1 MKINT
6 LIYYEPELRG
16 MRIGISYIKLSHSYI
31 GFYIGYSGGAVY
43 SDNFFKIDVI
53 IAEESLLQSDDIE
66 ECEDEIQDKLQE
78 CMDSIWDKCVDND
91 SFIPYIKKKI
101 LKTFKRYKDDYGETV
116 LIYETEGF
124 NFELLKF
131 LSNRWSLLTFYK

>member
-1 MKINT
+1 
-6 LIYYEPELRG
+6 
-16 MRIGISYIKLSHSYI
+16 MRIGMSYIKLSRSYI

-43 SDNFFKIDVI
+43 SDNFFKIDVKLT
-53 IAEESLLQSDDIE
+53 EESLLQSDDIE
-66 ECEDEIQDKLQE
+66 EFEDEIQDKLQD

-101 LKTFKRYKDDYGETV
+101 LKTFKRYKDDYGESV

-124 NFELLKF
+124 DFELLKF